1 MTSVKQAAQMMNVS
15 ERSVY
20 MAREL
25 QRCGRPDLCS
35 RAKAGELTILEAL
48 RIAKPDKYA
57 KRDKVEQW
65 LAAFRAWDAETRSR
79 AIEGLI
85 GEFE

>member
-1 MTSVKQAAQMMNVS
+1 MTSVKQAAQMMRVS
-15 ERSVY
+15 ERMVY

-25 QRCGRPDLCS
+25 QRCSRPDLMARC
-35 RAKAGELTILEAL
+35 RAGELTIREAL
-48 RIAKPDKYA
+48 RIAKPDRYA